1 MADVLLSSLV
11 SSIMRSMN
19 TLALKEFGIAW
30 GLGTELN
37 KLESTLS
44 TIQAVLQDAQEKQWN
59 SEAVR
64 NWLRKLKDVAYDAD
78 EVVDEFATEALMRK
92 VEREKGAT
100 SQLNIWVL
108 TIPSHLSLQLVV
120 KKYLRGQ
127 LCIGCSGYSRGNRTT
142 TDFA

>member
-44 TIQAVLQDAQEKQWN
+44 TIQAVLQDAEEKQWN

-78 EVVDEFATEALMRK
+78 NVLDEFATEALMRK
-92 VEREKGAT
+92 VEREKGAA
-100 SQLNIWVL
+100 SQV
-108 TIPSHLSLQLVV
+108 SS
-120 KKYLRGQ
+120 
-127 LCIGCSGYSRGNRTT
+127 
-142 TDFA
+142 FF